1 MGAFTE
7 ANGLL
12 APSIGKGFPA
22 RVLEN
27 QDTLGED
34 QLLESAKK
42 NCKVSKF

>member
-12 APSIGKGFPA
+12 APSIKRVNPIPA
-22 RVLEN
+22 RVLET

-34 QLLESAKK
+34 QLDPSL
-42 NCKVSKF
+42 